1 MSHPPVRIQQGFP
14 IGPTASLL
22 EGVWG
27 ESGLPTLRWKAQYCG
42 SMGQAMGP
50 ASARRAHLLLMAL
63 AGALAAMSTMQAS
76 APGSRQPRRKPGRR
90 ADGDVAELMER
101 LEQATARATEAQ
113 RVARSFATRLRKVS
127 TELASV
133 ERESSDE
140 RDMADVAEQQIDL
153 LDEKLQ
159 EIGAAT
165 VEAAA
170 TSELNE
176 LQRQLAEAR
185 RRADEM
191 EERTVDAERRLSV
204 IASLQDPVEVLHG
217 LEERVVIVETLATQ
231 AQERVRSF
239 EEMAAEG
246 GSDFRQRIA
255 LTAARKRG
263 GSAPPAA
270 REMKPEMDLRA
281 AISRGLRGPL
291 TRASGLTLSLQGTI
305 ESTEAKD
312 TLRHLTASLGRL
324 NQLAADLKDAHRI
337 IDGSLPLNLRRTDI
351 AALMNATLEDA
362 THLED
367 RLVRLD
373 AVRVHARV
381 DPVRARQIVEGMLD
395 AAGERTR
402 SSASIVVRVHDMD
415 AGVRVTVED
424 DSRSP
429 ATIGPELSLA
439 ARLAEIHGTEI
450 TVDGSSFRVVFPKDR
465 RP

>member
-1 MSHPPVRIQQGFP
+1 
-14 IGPTASLL
+14 
-22 EGVWG
+22 
-27 ESGLPTLRWKAQYCG
+27 LPTLRWKAQYCG
-42 SMGQAMGP
+42 SMEQTIDPPG
-50 ASARRAHLLLMAL
+50 ARRTLNLVVVLALPLMV
-63 AGALAAMSTMQAS
+63 MSIVQAS

-90 ADGDVAELMER
+90 ASDVDVAELLER

-113 RVARSFATRLRKVS
+113 KVARSFATRLRKVS

-140 RDMADVAEQQIDL
+140 QDVASAAEQQIDL

-159 EIGAAT
+159 EIGAAA

-170 TSELNE
+170 TPELTE

-191 EERTVDAERRLSV
+191 EERAVEAESRLSV
-204 IASLQDPVEVLHG
+204 TVTLQDQLEVLQE
-217 LEERVVIVETLATQ
+217 LEERVVTVETLATE
-231 AQERVRSF
+231 AQERVRSV

-263 GSAPPAA
+263 APVPTVA
-270 REMKPEMDLRA
+270 RETKPEMDLRS

-291 TRASGLTLSLQGTI
+291 TRASGLALSLQGTI
-305 ESTEAKD
+305 ESTGAKD
-312 TLRHLTASLGRL
+312 TLRHLSSSLRRL

-337 IDGSLPLNLRRTDI
+337 IDGSLPLNSRRTDMAALI
-351 AALMNATLEDA
+351 AATIEDA

-424 DSRSP
+424 DNRSP
-429 ATIGPELSLA
+429 ATIGSELSLA
-439 ARLAEIHGTEI
+439 VRLAEIHGTEI
-450 TVDGSSFRVVFPKDR
+450 TVDGSSFRVVFRKDL

>member
-1 MSHPPVRIQQGFP
+1 M
-14 IGPTASLL
+14 
-22 EGVWG
+22 
-27 ESGLPTLRWKAQYCG
+27 
-42 SMGQAMGP
+42 
-50 ASARRAHLLLMAL
+50 ASA
-63 AGALAAMSTMQAS
+63 
-76 APGSRQPRRKPGRR
+76 
-90 ADGDVAELMER
+90 
-101 LEQATARATEAQ
+101 
-113 RVARSFATRLRKVS
+113 
-127 TELASV
+127 
-133 ERESSDE
+133 
-140 RDMADVAEQQIDL
+140 AEQQIDL

-159 EIGAAT
+159 EIAAAA

-170 TSELNE
+170 APELSE
-176 LQRQLAEAR
+176 LQRQLADAR

-191 EERTVDAERRLSV
+191 EERALDAESRLSV
-204 IASLQDPVEVLHG
+204 TASQQDPVEVLLE
-217 LEERVVIVETLATQ
+217 LEERVVVVESAATE

-239 EEMAAEG
+239 EEMAAQG
-246 GSDFRQRIA
+246 GSDFRQRLA

-263 GSAPPAA
+263 GTTAPPAV
-270 REMKPEMDLRA
+270 RETKPEMDLRA
-281 AISRGLRGPL
+281 AIARGLRGPL

-312 TLRHLTASLGRL
+312 TLRHLTSSLRRL

-337 IDGSLPLNLRRTDI
+337 IDGSLPLNLRRTDL
-351 AALMNATLEDA
+351 AALMSATLEDA

-373 AVRVHARV
+373 AGRAHARV

-402 SSASIVVRVHDMD
+402 SGAAIVVRVHDMD
-415 AGVRVTVED
+415 EGVRVTVED
-424 DSRSP
+424 DNRSP

-439 ARLAEIHGTEI
+439 ARLAEVHGTEI

>member
-1 MSHPPVRIQQGFP
+1 
-14 IGPTASLL
+14 
-22 EGVWG
+22 
-27 ESGLPTLRWKAQYCG
+27 
-42 SMGQAMGP
+42 
-50 ASARRAHLLLMAL
+50 
-63 AGALAAMSTMQAS
+63 
-76 APGSRQPRRKPGRR
+76 
-90 ADGDVAELMER
+90 MER
-101 LEQATARATEAQ
+101 LQQATARATEAQ
-113 RVARSFATRLRKVS
+113 RVARSFATRLKKVS
-127 TELASV
+127 TGLASV

-140 RDMADVAEQQIDL
+140 RDMADAAEQQIDL

-165 VEAAA
+165 VDAAA
-170 TSELNE
+170 MSELHE
-176 LQRQLAEAR
+176 LQRQLAETR

-191 EERTVDAERRLSV
+191 EERAVDAERRLKEIGAATVDAAAMSELDELQRQLAETRRRADEMEERAV
-204 IASLQDPVEVLHG
+204 DAERRVSATASLPDPVEVLQG
-217 LEERVVIVETLATQ
+217 LEERVVIVETLSTE

-263 GSAPPAA
+263 GSAPPVV
-270 REMKPEMDLRA
+270 RESKPELDLRA

-291 TRASGLTLSLQGTI
+291 TRASGLSLSLQGTI

-367 RLVRLD
+367 RVVRLD
-373 AVRVHARV
+373 AVKVHARV

-429 ATIGPELSLA
+429 ASIGPELSLA
-439 ARLAEIHGTEI
+439 VRLAEIHGTEI

>member
-1 MSHPPVRIQQGFP
+1 M
-14 IGPTASLL
+14 
-22 EGVWG
+22 
-27 ESGLPTLRWKAQYCG
+27 PTLRWKAQYCG

>member
-1 MSHPPVRIQQGFP
+1 M
-14 IGPTASLL
+14 
-22 EGVWG
+22 E
-27 ESGLPTLRWKAQYCG
+27 
-42 SMGQAMGP
+42 QAMGP
-50 ASARRAHLLLMAL
+50 SGAREAQILLVAL
-63 AGALAAMSTMQAS
+63 AGAMVAMSTVQAGAS
-76 APGSRQPRRKPGRR
+76 GNPQPRWKPGRR
-90 ADGDVAELMER
+90 ASDVDVAELQER
-101 LEQATARATEAQ
+101 LERATARAKEAQ
-113 RVARSFATRLRKVS
+113 RVARSFATRLGKVS
-127 TELASV
+127 TELAGV

-140 RDMADVAEQQIDL
+140 RDVATAAEQQIDL
-153 LDEKLQ
+153 LDAKLQ

-170 TSELNE
+170 TPELTE
-176 LQRQLAEAR
+176 LERQLAEAR

-191 EERTVDAERRLSV
+191 EERAVDAESRLSV
-204 IASLQDPVEVLHG
+204 TASLQGPVEVLQE
-217 LEERVVIVETLATQ
+217 LEERVVIVETLATE
-231 AQERVRSF
+231 AEERVRSF

-246 GSDFRQRIA
+246 GSGLRQRLA

-263 GSAPPAA
+263 ASAAPAA
-270 REMKPEMDLRA
+270 PETKPEMDLRT

-291 TRASGLTLSLQGTI
+291 TRASGLALSLQGTI
-305 ESTEAKD
+305 ESAEAKD
-312 TLRHLTASLGRL
+312 TLRHLSSSLRRL

-337 IDGSLPLNLRRTDI
+337 IDGSLPLNSRRTDI
-351 AALMNATLEDA
+351 AALMAATLEDA

-424 DSRSP
+424 DNRSP

-439 ARLAEIHGTEI
+439 VRLAEIHGTEI

>member
-1 MSHPPVRIQQGFP
+1 M
-14 IGPTASLL
+14 L
-22 EGVWG
+22 EGVWREG
-27 ESGLPTLRWKAQYCG
+27 GLPTLRRKAQYGG
-42 SMGQAMGP
+42 SMEQATG
-50 ASARRAHLLLMAL
+50 STRARRAHILLVAL
-63 AGALAAMSTMQAS
+63 AGPLIAMSTVQAS
-76 APGSRQPRRKPGRR
+76 APGSEQPRRKPGRR
-90 ADGDVAELMER
+90 ASDVDVAELLER

-113 RVARSFATRLRKVS
+113 RVARSFATRLKKVS
-127 TELASV
+127 TELAAV
-133 ERESSDE
+133 EHESPDE
-140 RDMADVAEQQIDL
+140 RDVVSVAEQQIDL
-153 LDEKLQ
+153 LDAKLQ
-159 EIGAAT
+159 EIGTAT

-170 TSELNE
+170 TSESTE

-185 RRADEM
+185 RRANEM
-191 EERTVDAERRLSV
+191 EERALDAESRLSV
-204 IASLQDPVEVLHG
+204 TASLQEPVVILQG
-217 LEERVVIVETLATQ
+217 LEERVVTVETLATE
-231 AQERVRSF
+231 AQQRVRSF
-239 EEMAAEG
+239 EEMAAQG

-263 GSAPPAA
+263 GTAPPAV
-270 REMKPEMDLRA
+270 RETKPEMDLRA

-312 TLRHLTASLGRL
+312 TLRHLSASLRRL

-351 AALMNATLEDA
+351 GALMNATLEDA

-367 RLVRLD
+367 RFVRLD

-402 SSASIVVRVHDMD
+402 SSASIVIRVHDMD
-415 AGVRVTVED
+415 AGVRVTIED
-424 DSRSP
+424 DHRSP

-439 ARLAEIHGTEI
+439 VRLAEIHGTEI

>member
-1 MSHPPVRIQQGFP
+1 
-14 IGPTASLL
+14 
-22 EGVWG
+22 
-27 ESGLPTLRWKAQYCG
+27 
-42 SMGQAMGP
+42 
-50 ASARRAHLLLMAL
+50 MAL

-90 ADGDVAELMER
+90 ASDGDVAELMER

-176 LQRQLAEAR
+176 LQSQLAEAR

-191 EERTVDAERRLSV
+191 EERAVDAERRLSV

-270 REMKPEMDLRA
+270 REMKPE
-281 AISRGLRGPL
+281 
-291 TRASGLTLSLQGTI
+291 I
-305 ESTEAKD
+305 ESA
-312 TLRHLTASLGRL
+312 RR
-324 NQLAADLKDAHRI
+324 
-337 IDGSLPLNLRRTDI
+337 GSREGCGDRSRARPGSRCRSRERSSRRKRRTPS
-351 AALMNATLEDA
+351 AT
-362 THLED
+362 
-367 RLVRLD
+367 
-373 AVRVHARV
+373 
-381 DPVRARQIVEGMLD
+381 
-395 AAGERTR
+395 
-402 SSASIVVRVHDMD
+402 S
-415 AGVRVTVED
+415 
-424 DSRSP
+424 
-429 ATIGPELSLA
+429 
-439 ARLAEIHGTEI
+439 
-450 TVDGSSFRVVFPKDR
+450 R